1 MSTHNIQYRNITKFK
16 TCLTKVVTVARLKVR
31 QKMCPK
37 IKQKVLKAEVVDGK
51 KKRRRDIDAIG
62 FDEILIRDSD
72 DDESDD
78 KNSPSPIINN
88 ENGTINDWK
97 SDIMEKANLF
107 FSKEKNC
114 DFEKFKEVRYILYCC
129 IECAI
134 LLILKINS
142 QLKSIF

>member
-1 MSTHNIQYRNITKFK
+1 M
-16 TCLTKVVTVARLKVR
+16 
-31 QKMCPK
+31 
-37 IKQKVLKAEVVDGK
+37 DGK

-107 FSKEKNC
+107 FQKETNC
-114 DFEKFKEVRYILYCC
+114 DFEQFKEVRYILYFF
-129 IECAI
+129 IECVI
-134 LLILKINS
+134 LLILD
-142 QLKSIF
+142 